1 MLLIELQHLRLDVF
15 TIVAADVVCQGFL
28 YTVLNFLYDWCLI
41 PLEALGG
48 ILLPC
53 TMLTGRGCPVER
65 VHLLSHPA
73 LHLLARL
80 QDGVLRRLLGCVPA
94 VAAVVLTEIKV
105 EVMPLSTSMLRMVVL
120 LELLKL
126 IEVKHSL
133 LWLFI
138 LVFNELCH
146 V

>member
-1 MLLIELQHLRLDVF
+1 
-15 TIVAADVVCQGFL
+15 
-28 YTVLNFLYDWCLI
+28 
-41 PLEALGG
+41 
-48 ILLPC
+48 
-53 TMLTGRGCPVER
+53 
-65 VHLLSHPA
+65 
-73 LHLLARL
+73 
-80 QDGVLRRLLGCVPA
+80 VPA
-94 VAAVVLTEIKV
+94 VAAVVLAEIKV